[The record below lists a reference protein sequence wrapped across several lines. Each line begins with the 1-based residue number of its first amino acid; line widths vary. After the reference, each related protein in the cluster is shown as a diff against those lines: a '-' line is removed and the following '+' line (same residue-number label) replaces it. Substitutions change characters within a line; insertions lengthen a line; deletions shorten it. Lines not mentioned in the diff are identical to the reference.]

1 MGAARMAPFSIGYLP
16 MPRKRHVMFGV
27 GGLAGVGIASMLVLA
42 ARELGG
48 TGASVDTL
56 VMALFAAVSGAA
68 AVGGFLTTNAMRR
81 RAHDAENDLR
91 RLQLQVDAD
100 LSSEKVFL
108 LRGGQLAPASPSTE
122 FFLRTAPV
130 AAADADTKQRLR
142 AHLGLETFREL
153 AQHLKALAED
163 QKSFDFRATDA
174 AGAETRFRG
183 DPYGA
188 HAVVRFLPEPKSP
201 EGGLKGIR
209 DYPWME
215 DLTENAGPR
224 TNDAAAYAE
233 ILTQAFGQA
242 PIGVAM
248 FDSERRL
255 VASNTAAQRLW
266 RLSPEQMG
274 RNVTLRAVLD
284 ALRAAGRAPERGDF
298 NEWRD
303 ALLADPMAAT
313 KAEPVWHLSN
323 GDALRVRAH
332 RTDNGGFIAFI
343 SDETAVFGLER
354 EVKTLTGVRE
364 ATISAIEQG
373 VAVIGPNQRLQLV
386 NPAFLSMWSLD
397 PAIEQSGADLE
408 EISAAASKTPQER
421 ALWVRVRNL
430 FGGPIGTRPNAS
442 FIHRRDED
450 TVVSIKVA
458 PLPDGA
464 VLIVCVDVS
473 DAHRAEAALLERNE
487 ALQGADQVKT
497 EFLSATATLLRTPLN
512 SVIGFAQM
520 LSNSKLS
527 TTQAEYVDNILTPA
541 HDLQRLISEALD
553 IGELEAGAASLEFE
567 PVDMQALTTRV
578 IEMLGPRASM
588 KGAHI
593 PASTRTDPV
602 MVAGDER
609 RLKQAVF
616 GAGVA
621 ALAHAGPNDALAM
634 VVGSDGVKT
643 ALRIRLAKRNGWPQE
658 EASNGAAASPSQI
671 RDEAALSMTRRLV
684 EMHGGAL
691 SAEKTPQGFEIQL
704 LLPAAPKESEPKPAP
719 LSNGPEAA
727 VTPPTTA
734 P

>member
-1 MGAARMAPFSIGYLP
+1 
-16 MPRKRHVMFGV
+16 MFGV
-27 GGLAGVGIASMLVLA
+27 GGLVGLGMASMLVLV

-81 RAHDAENDLR
+81 RAQVSENELR

-122 FFLRTAPV
+122 FYLRTAPV

-142 AHLGLETFREL
+142 AQLGQDTFREL
-153 AQHLKALAED
+153 AQHLKALAEE
-163 QKSFDFRATDA
+163 QQSFDFRATDA
-174 AGAETRFRG
+174 EGAETRFRG

-188 HAVVRFLPEPKSP
+188 HSVVRFLPEPRSP
-201 EGGLKGIR
+201 QGGGLKIIR
-209 DYPWME
+209 DYPRMD
-215 DLTENAGPR
+215 DLADADAAAPR
-224 TNDAAAYAE
+224 KNDAAAYAE

-255 VASNTAAQRLW
+255 VASNAAAQRLW
-266 RLSPEQMG
+266 RLSSEQMG

-298 NEWRD
+298 NDWRD

-332 RTDNGGFIAFI
+332 RTQNDGFIAFI

-364 ATISAIEQG
+364 ATITAIEQG
-373 VAVIGPNQRLQLV
+373 VAVIGPDQRLQLV

-397 PAIEQSGADLE
+397 PAIEQGGADLD
-408 EISAAASKTPQER
+408 EIAAAASKTPRER
-421 ALWVRVRNL
+421 ALWERVRSL

-450 TVVSIKVA
+450 SVVAIKVT

-464 VLIVCVDVS
+464 VLIVCDDVS
-473 DAHRAEAALLERNE
+473 DAHRAESALMERNA

-497 EFLSATATLLRTPLN
+497 EFLAATATLLRTPLN

-520 LSNSKLS
+520 LGKSDLPPD
-527 TTQAEYVDNILTPA
+527 QAEYVANILTPA
-541 HDLQRLISEALD
+541 QDLERLISEALD
-553 IGELEAGAASLEFE
+553 IGELEAGAATLFHQA
-567 PVDMQALTTRV
+567 VDMQALIVRV
-578 IEMLGPRASM
+578 IEMLGPRATM
-588 KGAHI
+588 KRAKI
-593 PASTRTDPV
+593 LAPSRKDLA

-621 ALAHAGPNDALAM
+621 ALAHADPNDALAM
-634 VVGSDGVKT
+634 VVGSDGVQT
-643 ALRIRLAKRNGWPQE
+643 ALRIRLAKRGGWPE
-658 EASNGAAASPSQI
+658 EETANGAEASPSQI
-671 RDEAALSMTRRLV
+671 RDEAALSMTRRLI
-684 EMHGGAL
+684 EMHGGVL
-691 SAEKTPQGFEIQL
+691 STEKTKDAFQIQL
-704 LLPAAPKESEPKPAP
+704 LLPAAPKESPSAPAQ
-719 LSNGPEAA
+719 LTNGAD
-727 VTPPTTA
+727 TPATPSAT